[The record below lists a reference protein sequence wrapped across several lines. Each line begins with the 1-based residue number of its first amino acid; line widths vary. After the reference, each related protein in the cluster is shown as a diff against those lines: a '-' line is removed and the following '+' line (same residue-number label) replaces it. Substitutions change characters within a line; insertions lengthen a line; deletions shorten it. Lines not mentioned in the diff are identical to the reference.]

1 MTVLL
6 YVSETWSLLDKHLDP
21 LSILHTQCQRR
32 PQICGISLRHHITNQ
47 NMLLFLVSFSLEAR
61 GLGGLF
67 VLPDAANCPNCCS
80 KDDI

>member
-6 YVSETWSLLDKHLDP
+6 YGIETLSLLAKYLDP
-21 LSILHTQCQRR
+21 LSILHTRCQRR

-47 NMLLFLVSFSLEAR
+47 NMLLFLVSFSLEVR
-61 GLGGLF
+61 GLGGVV
-67 VLPDAANCPNCCS
+67 VLPDAADCPNCCF